1 MLGAHDYRGMSYI
14 KEKFERKQLRH
25 LCWIRSGLKIPDFS
39 HIVPVFCIMEEKST
53 NKLHR
58 NNASWMAPRKQFSDT
73 LKSIRP
79 TKQYRYF
86 CCTKIQENT
95 NIIVVVAYSMS
106 VLLIKLNFRKQ
117 IVIFFIT
124 KHKEFLKHKESSL
137 DLAIFFVL

>member
-1 MLGAHDYRGMSYI
+1 MAA
-14 KEKFERKQLRH
+14 RKQ
-25 LCWIRSGLKIPDFS
+25 
-39 HIVPVFCIMEEKST
+39 V
-53 NKLHR
+53 
-58 NNASWMAPRKQFSDT
+58 SDT
-73 LKSIRP
+73 LKSIWL

-86 CCTKIQENT
+86 CCTKTQENT

-124 KHKEFLKHKESSL
+124 KHKQFLKHKESSL